1 MALKAEMTLD
11 PCSFYVVSKALNCHL
26 VTAVTKHL
34 NFTKT
39 LGITKER
46 HISNGSYMT
55 PDPCPF
61 HVVPKILRL
70 SKLDQIPRAVD
81 LISLKLTHRVESLL

>member
-1 MALKAEMTLD
+1 MTLD
-11 PCSFYVVSKALNCHL
+11 PYSFDAVSKALNCHL
-26 VTAVTKHL
+26 VTTVKKHL

-46 HISNGSYMT
+46 HIINGSYMT

-61 HVVPKILRL
+61 HVVPKILHYCHRL

-81 LISLKLTHRVESLL
+81 LISLKLTHRVESIV

>member
-1 MALKAEMTLD
+1 MTLD
-11 PCSFYVVSKALNCHL
+11 PYSFDAVSKALNCHL
-26 VTAVTKHL
+26 VTTVKKHL

-39 LGITKER
+39 LGIKKER
-46 HISNGSYMT
+46 HIINGSYMT

-70 SKLDQIPRAVD
+70 SKLAQIPRAVD
-81 LISLKLTHRVESLL
+81 LISLKLTLIVWRACYNPS

>member
-1 MALKAEMTLD
+1 MTLD
-11 PCSFYVVSKALNCHL
+11 PYSFDAVSKALNCHL

-46 HISNGSYMT
+46 HIINGSYMT

-61 HVVPKILRL
+61 HVVPKILHRHCL

-81 LISLKLTHRVESLL
+81 LISLKLTHRDVESLI